1 MRRRYLVRWRSIGS
15 PAENLPTDTALGEQ
29 GNAHNQQLYTGNAT
43 TTECLRK
50 RKRHSGPPPSQSKAG
65 SAYPTANGSSIAQA
79 STLYSNGEGTSITMQ
94 SAAALF
100 RSPAN
105 SSKKYT
111 RPPMSKLYTSLELD
125 PEKFLQLQAAA
136 KTYMLD
142 PDHPD
147 RRECVGQRG
156 KGDSEVVKM
165 KLWNTVARFL
175 DEEGHGHSHFG
186 SQVLGEQGLK
196 RSMVWPLDKS
206 RIIGTVMPLLR
217 RMVTNERQRQYAV
230 VTRKGGSSSTP
241 RSLENSRTER
251 ASSGNPEHLVQ
262 DDSVKLA
269 GGTQISDASQPGAT
283 LHYYDT
289 VQLRFNVIRN
299 NQRVSPPYDLTAKEC
314 PDLQTVFLK
323 ALPYLSGRS
332 HDDLQIRVLMPSGL
346 TLIQDDDDW
355 IKALNKINQVEWMD
369 NEMKVLLEA

>member
-1 MRRRYLVRWRSIGS
+1 
-15 PAENLPTDTALGEQ
+15 
-29 GNAHNQQLYTGNAT
+29 
-43 TTECLRK
+43 
-50 RKRHSGPPPSQSKAG
+50 
-65 SAYPTANGSSIAQA
+65 
-79 STLYSNGEGTSITMQ
+79 
-94 SAAALF
+94 
-100 RSPAN
+100 
-105 SSKKYT
+105 
-111 RPPMSKLYTSLELD
+111 MSKLYTSLELD

-142 PDHPD
+142 PHHPD
-147 RRECVGQRG
+147 RRGCVGQRG

-175 DEEGHGHSHFG
+175 DEEGHGYSHFG

-230 VTRKGGSSSTP
+230 ETRKGASSSTTS
-241 RSLENSRTER
+241 SLENSRTER

-262 DDSVKLA
+262 DDSVKPA
-269 GGTQISDASQPGAT
+269 GSTQISDASQPSGT
-283 LHYYDT
+283 LHSYDT
-289 VQLRFNVIRN
+289 VQLRFNVIKN
-299 NQRVSPPYDLTAKEC
+299 NQRISPPYDLSAKEC
-314 PDLQTVFLK
+314 PNLQTVFLK

-332 HDDLQIRVLMPSGL
+332 HDDWQIRVLMPSGL
-346 TLIQDDDDW
+346 TLVQDDDDW
-355 IKALNKINQVEWMD
+355 IKALNKINQFEWMD

>member
-1 MRRRYLVRWRSIGS
+1 MIYRISGRKFC
-15 PAENLPTDTALGEQ
+15 PTDAALGEQ
-29 GNAHNQQLYTGNAT
+29 GNAHEQQTYTGDST
-43 TTECLRK
+43 TTEHLRK
-50 RKRHSGPPPSQSKAG
+50 RKRHSVSPPSQDKAG
-65 SAYPTANGSSIAQA
+65 SVNPRTDRWSTAQA
-79 STLYSNGEGTSITMQ
+79 SMLYGNDEDTSITAQ

-100 RSPAN
+100 RMPSI

-111 RPPMSKLYTSLELD
+111 RPPMSKLYTSLELE

-156 KGDSEVVKM
+156 KGDSELVKM
-165 KLWNTVARFL
+165 RLWNTVARFL
-175 DEEGHGHSHFG
+175 DEEGYGHSHFG

-217 RMVTNERQRQYAV
+217 RMVTNERQRQYAAE
-230 VTRKGGSSSTP
+230 TRKGDFSSTT
-241 RSLENSRTER
+241 RSLEKSNTER
-251 ASSGNPEHLVQ
+251 ASPENPGHLLQ
-262 DDSVKLA
+262 DGPVKPA
-269 GGTQISDASQPGAT
+269 DNTQISDTSQPGAT
-283 LHYYDT
+283 SHDYDT

-299 NQRVSPPYDLTAKEC
+299 NQRISSPYDSTAREC

-332 HDDLQIRVLMPSGL
+332 RDDMQISALMPSGL
-346 TLIQDDDDW
+346 TVIQDDDGW
-355 IKALNKINQVEWMD
+355 IKALNQVNQLEWMD
-369 NEMKVLLEA
+369 NEMKVLIES

>member
-1 MRRRYLVRWRSIGS
+1 
-15 PAENLPTDTALGEQ
+15 
-29 GNAHNQQLYTGNAT
+29 
-43 TTECLRK
+43 
-50 RKRHSGPPPSQSKAG
+50 
-65 SAYPTANGSSIAQA
+65 
-79 STLYSNGEGTSITMQ
+79 
-94 SAAALF
+94 
-100 RSPAN
+100 
-105 SSKKYT
+105 
-111 RPPMSKLYTSLELD
+111 MSKLYTSLELE

-175 DEEGHGHSHFG
+175 DEEGYGYSHFG
-186 SQVLGEQGLK
+186 CQVLGEQRLK

-230 VTRKGGSSSTP
+230 ETRKGGSSSTTA
-241 RSLENSRTER
+241 SLENSKMER
-251 ASSGNPEHLVQ
+251 ASSEKPEHRLQGGLV
-262 DDSVKLA
+262 KPA
-269 GGTQISDASQPGAT
+269 GNTQISDTSQPGAT
-283 LHYYDT
+283 LHDYDT

-299 NQRVSPPYDLTAKEC
+299 NQRISSPYDLTAKEC

-323 ALPYLSGRS
+323 ALPYLSSRS
-332 HDDLQIRVLMPSGL
+332 HDDMQISVLMPSGL
-346 TLIQDDDDW
+346 TLIQDDDGW
-355 IKALNKINQVEWMD
+355 IKALNQVNQLEWMD
-369 NEMKVLLEA
+369 NEMKVLIES